1 MSASDDLKTLD
12 KLLEDRNLQ
21 LGGSVKYKNK
31 SYNLA
36 ELAEVREKVFIQ
48 VRQQQTNA
56 PSDFRVQEGTSEFAQ
71 TLTSGV
77 AKAQKD
83 VDDAQDKLDSAIN
96 QNTGVAEAQRVLGA
110 ALRKLQTVNPKD
122 KRLEGINVPS
132 ISRAGEEREGS
143 TLPGVSL
150 PTADTLERA
159 AIEAERKRL
168 AEDKSLVVE
177 GTPTE
182 VVKNGVTYIR
192 TVYTNGTVKDV
203 QKVVSGGS
211 DITPKVGATTDQP
224 ERKAFVD
231 AELVARKLE
240 DTPANR
246 AMLRKEYNAK
256 PATVSGDWEA
266 DLRTYMPG
274 KAWML
279 ELDRTK
285 YTQLFDLLQRAS
297 DQNYYATP
305 EGQKRFLGEL
315 DGTDF
320 FKEVATSKQLV
331 EIKKLVGDVGF
342 DSVDFSK
349 FVSDSINFGWT
360 GDTLKAKTYEE
371 VFRKNSDGSY
381 SNPTA
386 VKRATQG
393 NDYLNMQII
402 AKNYFNEAPQSTIEN
417 ILTGGI
423 TVQDFQRQQRTMA
436 KQRYGHLS
444 DLIDQGVTLEDL
456 AANYKASAA
465 KLLEMDPNQI
475 DMSQGDYE
483 VALSYGEEGK
493 KRAMTTGEWE
503 KLLRTDQRYGWE
515 KTNNAKT
522 EARSL
527 ASNIAQAFG
536 RII

>member
-36 ELAEVREKVFIQ
+36 ELAAVREKVFIQ

-56 PSDFRVQEGTSEFAQ
+56 PSDFRVQEGTSVFAQ

-150 PTADTLERA
+150 STADAAERA
-159 AIEAERKRL
+159 AIEAEQKRL

-256 PATVSGDWEA
+256 PATVPGDWEA

-320 FKEVATSKQLV
+320 FKEIATSKQLG

-381 SNPTA
+381 SKSASWTITNGSVAALKP
-386 VKRATQG
+386 RAR
-393 NDYLNMQII
+393 
-402 AKNYFNEAPQSTIEN
+402 AAPLPWFS
-417 ILTGGI
+417 
-423 TVQDFQRQQRTMA
+423 
-436 KQRYGHLS
+436 S
-444 DLIDQGVTLEDL
+444 
-456 AANYKASAA
+456 
-465 KLLEMDPNQI
+465 
-475 DMSQGDYE
+475 
-483 VALSYGEEGK
+483 
-493 KRAMTTGEWE
+493 
-503 KLLRTDQRYGWE
+503 
-515 KTNNAKT
+515 
-522 EARSL
+522 
-527 ASNIAQAFG
+527 
-536 RII
+536 